1 MLQEPSASAAL
12 LQKQP
17 LPSGSSLGRH
27 DGGLRLLRDLKSP
40 SNAAFPVPPLGPSPA
55 PRFLLPSVPWRDPLF
70 LFQVRAPASC
80 PPFSQLVPSSQ
91 WRLKLNATSCSSWRR
106 PPRPVSQHNLCWH
119 AGVSRC
125 PASLRGAGRG
135 QAWAPLQPRPGAR
148 PGACRRL
155 LTGVDHP

>member
-80 PPFSQLVPSSQ
+80 PPFSQLAPSSQ
-91 WRLKLNATSCSSWRR
+91 SRLKLNATSCSSWRR
-106 PPRPVSQHNLCWH
+106 PPGPSPSMISVGMQ
-119 AGVSRC
+119 VF
-125 PASLRGAGRG
+125 PAAL
-135 QAWAPLQPRPGAR
+135 QACEGPGGAR
-148 PGACRRL
+148 RGHRCSPAPARGLVHVGAC
-155 LTGVDHP
+155 

>member
-80 PPFSQLVPSSQ
+80 PFSQLAPSSQ

-106 PPRPVSQHNLCWH
+106 PPGPSPSMISVGMQ
-119 AGVSRC
+119 VF
-125 PASLRGAGRG
+125 PAAL
-135 QAWAPLQPRPGAR
+135 QACEGPGGAR
-148 PGACRRL
+148 RGHRCSPAPARGLVHVGAC
-155 LTGVDHP
+155 